1 MFELH
6 VVVAGSP
13 RQCFK
18 ARFLKSFG
26 QIESLQMGLNV
37 VPRCGE
43 CRVGNSRCQTQGT
56 GHFSTC
62 KCLSQQLW
70 DPVDV
75 LGLGPAQSTAGCSLT
90 VLCSL

>member
-13 RQCFK
+13 SQLVLGL
-18 ARFLKSFG
+18 RFQSFG

-43 CRVGNSRCQTQGT
+43 HSVGNSGCQMQSVR
-56 GHFSTC
+56 HFS
-62 KCLSQQLW
+62 
-70 DPVDV
+70 
-75 LGLGPAQSTAGCSLT
+75 GL
-90 VLCSL
+90 